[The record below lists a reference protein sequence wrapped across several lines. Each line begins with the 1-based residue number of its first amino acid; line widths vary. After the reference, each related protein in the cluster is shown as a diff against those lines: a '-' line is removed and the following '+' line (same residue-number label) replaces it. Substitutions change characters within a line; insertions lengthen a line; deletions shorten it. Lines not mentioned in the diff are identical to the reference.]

1 MSESEDTI
9 FQVTERRKRYTR
21 RVSEPRWPFAPY
33 GLLPALGLV
42 FVFWVALF
50 PFARGVIQQS
60 TERAASKALISTG
73 ANWARAR
80 VSGQWVTLE
89 GDPPTQGDALRALSA
104 VRSVKSSTIFGG
116 FTPATRVRTN
126 FQSATSTDTDF
137 VDPADIENA
146 DWQFRLSE
154 GILRLS
160 GRVPTEADREAIADT
175 ARTKLDPPRIVAI
188 DNDLKISGK
197 PAAEGYIL
205 TALRGINTLG
215 QCDRGL
221 ATLRSEVFSLNCEVP
236 KDREAPVTALASARL
251 PFGTPGDI
259 DVLPNEEVSLCEEA
273 METILKTARIE
284 FSTGSARIRPTNEA
298 LLDNIAETAK
308 DCPGRLRIEGHT
320 DNTGGNAKN
329 EELSGQRAEAVK
341 QALARRGVPLDRLV
355 AEGFGAESPI
365 SPNATLDGRARNRR
379 IEIRVVRTPR

>member
-9 FQVTERRKRYTR
+9 LQANTRRKRYTR

-33 GLLPALGLV
+33 GLLPALGLA

-89 GDPPTQGDALRALSA
+89 GNPPSQGDATRALNA
-104 VRSVKSSTIFGG
+104 VRNVKSSTLFGS

-126 FQSATSTDTDF
+126 FKPTAPDDTEF
-137 VDPADIENA
+137 VDPTDIENS

-188 DNDLKISGK
+188 DNDLKVSGK

-236 KDREAPVTALASARL
+236 KDREAPVNALASARL
-251 PFGTPGDI
+251 PFGRPGDI
-259 DVLPNEEVSLCEEA
+259 DVLPNEEVSICEDA

-284 FSTGSARIRPTNEA
+284 FNTGSARIGADNEV
-298 LLDNIAETAK
+298 LLDKIAEAAK

-320 DNTGGNAKN
+320 DNTGGDAKN
-329 EELSGQRAEAVK
+329 QELSGQRAEAIR
-341 QALARRGVPLDRLV
+341 QALARRGVPFDRLV